1 MPVLYIVG
9 TPIGNLGD
17 ITFRA
22 VETLKNADV
31 IACEDTRHT
40 LQLLT
45 HFEIRKP
52 LISCRAQNESIAAQ
66 KIISLL
72 EDGKKY
78 FQIISMIPIMVFQKA
93 LDQDVFI

>member
-1 MPVLYIVG
+1 MTVALKMMKSISPELRHTALADLNNYRYNNAVSTLYIVG

-22 VETLKNADV
+22 IETFKNVDV

-52 LISCRAQNESIAAQ
+52 LVS
-66 KIISLL
+66 
-72 EDGKKY
+72 
-78 FQIISMIPIMVFQKA
+78 
-93 LDQDVFI
+93 